1 MCVCTLGGLGAL
13 ALNVSVELVDD
24 NDVVVSPISDEVS
37 LDDDDDDDVCCYSK
51 KQMSISIGNKRCVDV
66 TCVPPK
72 VVDGGA
78 LETIVVPV
86 VATFVRVVP
95 SGTLVVAP
103 VAVVADESVD
113 VDDGDDAVVVLCKLR
128 L

>member
-1 MCVCTLGGLGAL
+1 
-13 ALNVSVELVDD
+13 
-24 NDVVVSPISDEVS
+24 
-37 LDDDDDDDVCCYSK
+37 
-51 KQMSISIGNKRCVDV
+51 
-66 TCVPPK
+66 VPPK
-72 VVDGGA
+72 VVDDGGA

-86 VATFVRVVP
+86 VATCVRVVP

-103 VAVVADESVD
+103 VAVVEDEGVD